1 MGSISLALIWEELSL
16 GRCRVV
22 DSFFTEGR
30 SYLVTRTVVGPGKP
44 LDDGRRQVLESI
56 LAGTGQ
62 KTIAIERDVAA
73 STIAAH
79 ARSALEQLGF
89 NNRPSQVPPLLMLA
103 GKAAR
108 EPESKFAVRLCHIE
122 GESETLRVISA
133 ARPDVSVER
142 VSPAELSVLRRAVE
156 GLPYSE
162 IARLRGTSMRTI
174 ANQLTAVFRRLRV
187 SGRRELILRLFELT
201 GEWAARI

>member
-1 MGSISLALIWEELSL
+1 MSLALVWEELSL

-22 DSFFTEGR
+22 DSFFTEAR
-30 SYLVTRTVVGPGKP
+30 CYLLTRTVVGPGKP
-44 LDDGRRQVLESI
+44 LEDARRRVLESI

-73 STIAAH
+73 STIATH
-79 ARSALEQLGF
+79 ARAALEQLGF
-89 NNRPSQVPPLLMLA
+89 HQRPSQVPPILMLA

-108 EPESKFAVRLCHIE
+108 EPESKFAVRLCRIE
-122 GESETLRVISA
+122 GQAEKLRVISA
-133 ARPDVSVER
+133 ARPDVSVEQ
-142 VSPAELSVLRRAVE
+142 VSPAELSVLRGAVE

-174 ANQLTAVFRRLRV
+174 ANQL
-187 SGRRELILRLFELT
+187 
-201 GEWAARI
+201 